1 MLNAIKETKPL
12 ISFTSNV
19 FNMICPCKIRW
30 YNNSKVFE
38 VLTLLI
44 HCGRRL
50 ILLQP
55 FFFPISYYFLQAYI
69 WFSRDSKL
77 ACDCLAIS
85 LWPTSRDLDYHWAP
99 GRMSCKSKSRC
110 RLHRGM
116 HYNKTYAYSLD
127 NKIWCSTVSKA
138 FVRSKNT
145 APHSLPCSSL
155 RRSGQSLPKSKL
167 FSWEAFIGNQEVV

>member
-1 MLNAIKETKPL
+1 MWLRRPSL
-12 ISFTSNV
+12 
-19 FNMICPCKIRW
+19 W
-30 YNNSKVFE
+30 L
-38 VLTLLI
+38 VLPAMYSTWFVHVKSGDITIPRYLKCWHYL

-110 RLHRGM
+110 HLHRGM